1 MYSTNSKECL
11 WFEISF
17 FDMIQF
23 LFIGLFEFKTDSA
36 RVKINIMR
44 HLYIDRKK
52 YDTITTAVV
61 DYFLPG
67 NYFVNCFFLGF
78 FF

>member
-1 MYSTNSKECL
+1 MYSTNSKEGL

-44 HLYIDRKK
+44 HLYIEKNMTLLK
-52 YDTITTAVV
+52 
-61 DYFLPG
+61 LQ
-67 NYFVNCFFLGF
+67 
-78 FF
+78 